1 MARSK
6 GTTRAERVY
15 RVATLLQCFKQGYTS
30 LQMEAYATQEF
41 GISGPRAKAL
51 VAETYDLMVAGVDV
65 QDMKRLMAGQM
76 HRYEFAL
83 NKAFATKNWE
93 LYHRVLDS
101 MSRWFMAPIMEFV
114 VNNPPPPVVT
124 GNTADPE
131 EDF

>member
-1 MARSK
+1 M
-6 GTTRAERVY
+6 
-15 RVATLLQCFKQGYTS
+15 LLQLFKQGYTT

-51 VAETYDLMVAGVDV
+51 VNETFDLMVAGVAV
-65 QDMKRLMAGQM
+65 QDLKRLMAGQM

-101 MSRWFMAPIMEFV
+101 MSRWFMAPLMEFV
-114 VNNPPPPVVT
+114 ANEPPPPSAT
-124 GNTADPE
+124 GTTNDPE